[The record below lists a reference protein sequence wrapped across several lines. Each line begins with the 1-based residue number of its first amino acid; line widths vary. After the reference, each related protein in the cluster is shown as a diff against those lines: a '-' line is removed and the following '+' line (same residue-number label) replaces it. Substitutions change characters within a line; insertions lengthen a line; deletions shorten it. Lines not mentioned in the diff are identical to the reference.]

1 MLRALPPSSMLG
13 FPDATLTDLRRRK
26 MLGQTIWWSCI
37 ALEIFLLV
45 RGFAGRLWARYPVF
59 YAYISFVWL
68 QSLLRFSIFH
78 FRPQEYKPVYW
89 ITEGLGVLAGC
100 AVVFE
105 IYRVGLAAYPG
116 TARMARN
123 LLGFVF
129 VLASTKALVGAWND
143 PQWWLI
149 STTMDLERLLRTVQ
163 SFAILA
169 LVVLFLFYAIPFG
182 RNLRGILL
190 GYGVFVGLSV
200 IQLTF
205 VTDSSS
211 RFHNFWSYASPG
223 SYFIVLGL
231 WMVHLWSYLPNPE
244 PKGAVRL
251 EEQYQRVAATTAQR
265 LREARGYLAKA
276 VRS

>member
-1 MLRALPPSSMLG
+1 
-13 FPDATLTDLRRRK
+13 
-26 MLGQTIWWSCI
+26 MLGQIIWWSCI
-37 ALEIFLLV
+37 ALETFLLV
-45 RGFAGRLWARYPVF
+45 RGIAGRLWARYPVF

-78 FRPQEYKPVYW
+78 SRPQYYSAIYW

-116 TARMARN
+116 TARVARN

-129 VLASTKALVGAWND
+129 VLASTKALVETWND

-149 STTMDLERLLRTVQ
+149 ATTMDLERLLRTVQ
-163 SFAILA
+163 SLAILA

-205 VTDSSS
+205 VTDSGS
-211 RFHNFWSYASPG
+211 RFHKFWSHASPG

-231 WMVHLWSYLPNPE
+231 WIVHLWSYLPSPE

-251 EEQYQRVAATTAQR
+251 EEQYQRVAAATAQR

>member
-1 MLRALPPSSMLG
+1 V
-13 FPDATLTDLRRRK
+13 DT
-26 MLGQTIWWSCI
+26 
-37 ALEIFLLV
+37 
-45 RGFAGRLWARYPVF
+45 
-59 YAYISFVWL
+59 
-68 QSLLRFSIFH
+68 
-78 FRPQEYKPVYW
+78 
-89 ITEGLGVLAGC
+89 
-100 AVVFE
+100 
-105 IYRVGLAAYPG
+105 
-116 TARMARN
+116 
-123 LLGFVF
+123 
-129 VLASTKALVGAWND
+129 WND

-149 STTMDLERLLRTVQ
+149 ATTMDLERLLRTVQ

-223 SYFIVLGL
+223 SYFIVLGV
-231 WMVHLWSYLPNPE
+231 WMVHLWSYVPNPE
-244 PKGAVRL
+244 PKTAVRL
-251 EEQYQRVAATTAQR
+251 EEQYQRVAAATAQR

>member
-1 MLRALPPSSMLG
+1 MLG
-13 FPDATLTDLRRRK
+13 LI
-26 MLGQTIWWSCI
+26 IWWSGI
-37 ALEIFLLV
+37 ALETFLLA

-78 FRPQEYKPVYW
+78 LRPQQYKPVYW

-123 LLGFVF
+123 LLGFVS
-129 VLASTKALVGAWND
+129 VLALTKALVDTWND

-149 STTMDLERLLRTVQ
+149 ATTMDLERLLRTVQ

-223 SYFIVLGL
+223 SYFIVLGV
-231 WMVHLWSYLPNPE
+231 WMVHLWSYVPNPE
-244 PKGAVRL
+244 PKTAVRL
-251 EEQYQRVAATTAQR
+251 EEQYQRVAAATAQR

>member
-1 MLRALPPSSMLG
+1 
-13 FPDATLTDLRRRK
+13 

-37 ALEIFLLV
+37 AFETLLLL
-45 RGFAGRLWARYPVF
+45 RGFAGRLWSRYPVF
-59 YAYISFVWL
+59 YAYISFVCF

-78 FRPQEYKPVYW
+78 SRPQLYRPVYW
-89 ITEGLGVLAGC
+89 ITEGLGVLIGC

-129 VLASTKALVGAWND
+129 ALAFTKAIVDAWND
-143 PQWWLI
+143 PQWWVI
-149 STTMDLERLLRTVQ
+149 ATTIDVERLLRIIQ

-182 RNLRGILL
+182 KNLKGILL

-211 RFHNFWSYASPG
+211 RFHKFWSYVSPG
-223 SYFIVLGL
+223 SYLIVLGL
-231 WMVHLWSYLPNPE
+231 WALHLWSYLPSPE
-244 PKGAVRL
+244 PKRAVRL
-251 EEQYQRVAATTAQR
+251 EEQYQKVAAATGQR
-265 LREARGYLAKA
+265 LKEARGYLAKA

>member
-1 MLRALPPSSMLG
+1 MLVLI
-13 FPDATLTDLRRRK
+13 
-26 MLGQTIWWSCI
+26 IWWSGI
-37 ALEIFLLV
+37 VLEAFLLV
-45 RGFAGRLWARYPVF
+45 RGLQVKLWARFPAF
-59 YAYISFVWL
+59 YTYILFVLL
-68 QSLLRFSIFH
+68 QSLLRLSISRSH
-78 FRPQEYKPVYW
+78 PQLYAQVYW
-89 ITEGLGVLAGC
+89 VTEGLGVLIGC

-116 TARMARN
+116 TARMVRN
-123 LLGFVF
+123 LLGLLF

-163 SFAILA
+163 SLAILA
-169 LVVLFLFYAIPFG
+169 LVALFLFYAIPFG

-190 GYGVFVGLSV
+190 GYGLFVGLSV

-205 VTDSSS
+205 VADRGS
-211 RFHNFWSYASPG
+211 RFHNFWSYASPA
-223 SYFIVLGL
+223 SYFIVLSL
-231 WMVHLWSYLPNPE
+231 WVIHLWSYLPSPA

-251 EEQYQRVAATTAQR
+251 EEQYQRVATTTAQR
-265 LREARGYLAKA
+265 LREARGYLARA

>member
-1 MLRALPPSSMLG
+1 
-13 FPDATLTDLRRRK
+13 

-45 RGFAGRLWARYPVF
+45 SGFAGRLWARYPVF

-68 QSLLRFSIFH
+68 QSLLRSYILH
-78 FRPQEYKPVYW
+78 FRSQHYSDVYW

-105 IYRVGLAAYPG
+105 IYRVGLVAYPG

-123 LLGFVF
+123 LLGFVV
-129 VLASTKALVGAWND
+129 VLASTKAIVGAWND
-143 PQWWLI
+143 PGWWLI
-149 STTMDLERLLRTVQ
+149 STTADLERLLRTVQ

-182 RNLRGILL
+182 KNLRGILL

-211 RFHNFWSYASPG
+211 RFHSFWSYVSPAS
-223 SYFIVLGL
+223 YLIVLGV
-231 WMVHLWSYLPNPE
+231 WAIHLWAYFPSPE
-244 PKGAVRL
+244 PKRVVRL
-251 EEQYQRVAATTAQR
+251 EEQYQGVAAVTAQR
-265 LREARGYLAKA
+265 LREARGRLAKA
-276 VRS
+276 ARS

>member
-1 MLRALPPSSMLG
+1 
-13 FPDATLTDLRRRK
+13 

-37 ALEIFLLV
+37 ALETFLLV

-68 QSLLRFSIFH
+68 QSLLRFSILH
-78 FRPQEYKPVYW
+78 SRPQYYSAVYW
-89 ITEGLGVLAGC
+89 ITEGLGVLVGC

-143 PQWWLI
+143 PRWWLI
-149 STTMDLERLLRTVQ
+149 STTVDLERLLRTVQ
-163 SFAILA
+163 SLAILA

-211 RFHNFWSYASPG
+211 RFHSFWSYASPG
-223 SYFIVLGL
+223 SYLIVLGL
-231 WMVHLWSYLPNPE
+231 WAVHLWSYLPSPE
-244 PKGAVRL
+244 PKRGVRL
-251 EEQYQRVAATTAQR
+251 EEQYQRVAAATGQR
-265 LREARGYLAKA
+265 LKEARGHLAKA

>member
-1 MLRALPPSSMLG
+1 MLSLV
-13 FPDATLTDLRRRK
+13 
-26 MLGQTIWWSCI
+26 IWWSGI
-37 ALEIFLLV
+37 VLESLLLA
-45 RGFAGRLWARYPVF
+45 RGLQAKLWTRYPVF

-78 FRPQEYKPVYW
+78 LRPQQYRPIYW

-105 IYRVGLAAYPG
+105 IYRVGLAAYRG

-129 VLASTKALVGAWND
+129 VLAFTKALVDTWND

-149 STTMDLERLLRTVQ
+149 ATTMDLERLLRTVQ

-211 RFHNFWSYASPG
+211 RFHNFWSYASPA
-223 SYFIVLGL
+223 SYFIVLGV
-231 WMVHLWSYLPNPE
+231 WAVHLWSYFPSPE
-244 PKGAVRL
+244 PKRAVRL
-251 EEQYQRVAATTAQR
+251 EEQYQRVAAATAQR
-265 LREARGYLAKA
+265 LREARGYLAKG